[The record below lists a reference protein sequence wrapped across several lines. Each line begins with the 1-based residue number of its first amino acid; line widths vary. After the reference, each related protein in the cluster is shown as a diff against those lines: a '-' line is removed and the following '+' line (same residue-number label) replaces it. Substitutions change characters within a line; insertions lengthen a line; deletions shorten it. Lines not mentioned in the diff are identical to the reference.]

1 MNEILMNVNQ
11 TGVLNGHK
19 QSTDNVCIRWCCR
32 GVCSLQRGK
41 REKLWGLQKGANLVL
56 FFTNIYSP
64 PLDDITFHQPQCK
77 EQEHTIALWRRRL
90 LFFPN
95 ETSKFV
101 VLLHFG
107 GVELVHNKL
116 STTTVLFRITFT
128 RMIILN
134 LLLKERTVPFLWY
147 FLLLL

>member
-1 MNEILMNVNQ
+1 M
-11 TGVLNGHK
+11 
-19 QSTDNVCIRWCCR
+19 
-32 GVCSLQRGK
+32 LQRSLFFTK
-41 REKLWGLQKGANLVL
+41 REARETLGASKGSKLSS

-95 ETSKFV
+95 ETFKFV

-134 LLLKERTVPFLWY
+134 LLLKKERSLFYDIFYCYCRIRHCIACWDDGSADVK
-147 FLLLL
+147 